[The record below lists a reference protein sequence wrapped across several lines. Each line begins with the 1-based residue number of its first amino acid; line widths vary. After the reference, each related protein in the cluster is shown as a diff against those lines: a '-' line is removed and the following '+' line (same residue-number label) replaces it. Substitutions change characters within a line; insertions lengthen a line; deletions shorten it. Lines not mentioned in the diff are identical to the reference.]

1 MRSDFFFSALLGQ
14 QALMVWEKGVMYKPL
29 LGTVNCPFLKRKES
43 PFSCKSMAG
52 TIVENMEGEDL
63 V

>member
-1 MRSDFFFSALLGQ
+1 
-14 QALMVWEKGVMYKPL
+14 MVWEKGVMYKPL

-43 PFSCKSMAG
+43 PFSCKRKAG
-52 TIVENMEGEDL
+52 TKVENMEGEDL